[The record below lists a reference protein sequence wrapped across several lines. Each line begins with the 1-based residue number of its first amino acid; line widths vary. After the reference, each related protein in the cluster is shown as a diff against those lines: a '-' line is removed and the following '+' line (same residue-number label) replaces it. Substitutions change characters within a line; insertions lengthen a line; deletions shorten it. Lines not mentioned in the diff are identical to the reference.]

1 MVAPLRCGG
10 GRFVIVK
17 NKGQQNGGCAGPLE
31 TTKGFQLM
39 ALTSATPL
47 CGRSNC
53 GALALFHAAVVLVL
67 SIPAALHGQQT
78 VVTTPPARNA
88 TRWQG
93 PGGRHEVGFW
103 WGYSGF
109 SGDIWG
115 AAHSVTYMPT
125 GIRYSYEF
133 ARHNELWSLRYSP
146 EITPYA
152 RISWL
157 QPEVATNTVTRNS
170 PRLYTSGAGASPVGF
185 RLNFRPL
192 TPMQPFFSTNA
203 GFVYFRDR
211 VLSAQ
216 GSQFMYTIDFGAG
229 VNIYQRRNQAI
240 TIGYRYQHLSNANI
254 SIHNPGTDANTFY
267 FGVSRFLNKGE

>member
-1 MVAPLRCGG
+1 VRLLR
-10 GRFVIVK
+10 
-17 NKGQQNGGCAGPLE
+17 A
-31 TTKGFQLM
+31 
-39 ALTSATPL
+39 A
-47 CGRSNC
+47 
-53 GALALFHAAVVLVL
+53 AAVLLVASGSL
-67 SIPAALHGQQT
+67 FAQQT
-78 VVTTPPARNA
+78 VVSTPAARTA
-88 TRWQG
+88 AHWQG
-93 PGGRHEVGFW
+93 PGGRHEVGLW
-103 WGYSGF
+103 WGYSGI

-115 AAHSVTYMPT
+115 AAHSVTYMPA

-133 ARHNELWSLRYSP
+133 ARHNQSWSLRYSP

-157 QPEVATNTVTRNS
+157 QPDIATNTVTDDS
-170 PRLYTSGAGASPVGF
+170 PRLHTSGAGASPVGF
-185 RLNFRPL
+185 RLNFRPMA
-192 TPMQPFFSTNA
+192 PVQPFLSTNA
-203 GFVYFRDR
+203 GFIYFRDR

-254 SIHNPGTDANTFY
+254 SIHNPGTDANTLY

>member
-1 MVAPLRCGG
+1 M
-10 GRFVIVK
+10 
-17 NKGQQNGGCAGPLE
+17 
-31 TTKGFQLM
+31 T
-39 ALTSATPL
+39 LTSATPL
-47 CGRSNC
+47 SGRSEC
-53 GALALFHAAVVLVL
+53 AAPVRIFVRAAAAAMLLVPASLFA
-67 SIPAALHGQQT
+67 QQT
-78 VVTTPPARNA
+78 VISTAPARTA

-103 WGYSGF
+103 WGYSGI

-115 AAHSVTYMPT
+115 AAHSVTYMPS

-133 ARHNELWSLRYSP
+133 ARHNQLWAVRYSP

-152 RISWL
+152 AISWL
-157 QPEVATNTVTRNS
+157 QPDVTTNTVAKHS
-170 PRLYTSGAGASPVGF
+170 PRLHTSGAGASPVGF

-192 TPMQPFFSTNA
+192 ASIQPFFSTNA
-203 GFVYFRDR
+203 GFIYFRDR

-229 VNIYQRRNQAI
+229 VNLYQRRNQAI
-240 TIGYRYQHLSNANI
+240 TLGYRYQHLSNANI